1 MTRLEKKYEAMKQK
15 AIAKYNDWVEHNM
28 ICDSWID
35 DSDEDD
41 VVECYE
47 NINGDF
53 VWLKRDDNGN
63 IIEAGEN

>member
-15 AIAKYNDWVEHNM
+15 AIAKYNDWVAHNM

-53 VWLKRDDNGN
+53 VWLKRDENGN